1 MWCRRRPRRVSEAA
15 VKAPTLPTV
24 NTVMHQASTRNLN
37 PNLRDAE
44 GHHGRRARPPLD
56 LHTCVPRCQSPLT
69 ATIVACNRA
78 RACPTLLSFKV
89 GPPRCAAFA
98 KVNRIDL
105 PTNSRPHRPSTSRVG
120 EKVGAPTLGREIGP
134 LQPEVWPYHR
144 RSITRNCCV
153 LRDTEAA

>member
-1 MWCRRRPRRVSEAA
+1 MVQEEAEEGQRGGRGCT
-15 VKAPTLPTV
+15 TLPTV

-44 GHHGRRARPPLD
+44 GHHCRRARPPLD

-134 LQPEVWPYHR
+134 LQPEVWPYHG
-144 RSITRNCCV
+144 RSIARNCCV